1 MRRFFTVLF
10 ILSLIAT
17 AGAFYWRTFLP
28 EAKVPVANS
37 TVERSAPEAA
47 PSAGEASR
55 RSFGSEQLRE
65 FIKTPSD
72 RQNLALTISIL
83 SSIISAVAAVA
94 QTWLTAR
101 AYRR

>member
-1 MRRFFTVLF
+1 MRRFFAVLF
-10 ILSLIAT
+10 ILSVIAT

-28 EAKVPVANS
+28 EARVPVADA
-37 TVERSAPEAA
+37 TIERYAPEAA
-47 PSAGEASR
+47 PGAGEASR
-55 RSFGSEQLRE
+55 RGFGSDQLRE
-65 FIKTPSD
+65 FIKTPSG